1 MWNKFQH
8 STSITKTC
16 KQAQCNTEM
25 KTSANEYAVK
35 RNTKA
40 CSTEQNVKTKTK
52 VSKSKH
58 IRRDKLQI

>member
-1 MWNKFQH
+1 MWKKFQH
-8 STSITKTC
+8 STSKTKTC

-25 KTSANEYAVK
+25 KTIANEYAVK

-40 CSTEQNVKTKTK
+40 WSTKQNVKTKTK

-58 IRRDKLQI
+58 TRRDKLQI

>member
-52 VSKSKH
+52 VSKSKYT
-58 IRRDKLQI
+58 RRDKLQI